1 MIDMVLKLQLSSQ
14 VAEYSAATDA
24 AVFLSASAPFPLKD
38 CPSNKYVDNLVAVVQ
53 TSSLQ

>member
-1 MIDMVLKLQLSSQ
+1 MVLKLQLSSQ